1 MLSLIFANVYTIEI
15 WVNMLLISNNIKL
28 IGGYIV
34 KAKVVKAVKGVPAV
48 DGAGVSLTRVL
59 GRGTIEDFDPI
70 LMLDSF
76 DSTNPEDYLAGFPT
90 HPHRG
95 IETVTYLASG
105 RMDHKDS
112 MGNEGSILDG
122 DVQWM
127 TAGSGIMHSEYPKE
141 SKRMLGLQFWLNL
154 PSTEKMDDP
163 KYFDIKGEDMPSI
176 TEDGA
181 TYKVISGKFKDAEGV
196 KPHHIQAK
204 FVEVKLEPHVKF
216 EIPLEEFENHF
227 IFNLQGGVKIEDK
240 VYTEKTAVLI
250 GEGNYIEIES
260 TDEPLHII
268 FVEAPRLNEPVA

>member
-1 MLSLIFANVYTIEI
+1 MR
-15 WVNMLLISNNIKL
+15 
-28 IGGYIV
+28 
-34 KAKVVKAVKGVPAV
+34 AKVIKAVKGVAAV

-76 DSTNPEDYLAGFPT
+76 DSTNPNDYLAGFPT

-95 IETVTYLASG
+95 IETVTYLSTG

-127 TAGSGIMHSEYPKE
+127 TAGSGIMHSEFPKE
-141 SKRMLGLQFWLNL
+141 SERMLGLQFWLNL
-154 PSTEKMDDP
+154 PSTEKMTEP
-163 KYFDIKGEDMPSI
+163 KYFDIKNEDIPMVV
-176 TEDGA
+176 EDRA
-181 TYKVISGKFKDAEGV
+181 TYRVISGKFKDAEGV
-196 KPHHIQAK
+196 TPHHIQAK
-204 FVEVKLEPHVKF
+204 FVEVKLEPRTKF
-216 EIPLEEFENHF
+216 VIPLEELENHF
-227 IFNLQGGVKIEDK
+227 IFNLEGGVKIDEK

-250 GEGNYIEIES
+250 GQGNSIEIES

-268 FVEAPRLNEPVA
+268 FVEAPRLNEPVAWAGPIAMNTNGELRQAFEDLENGTFVKVNPRI